1 MTAGEDVL
9 LGGQNP
15 SYDKAAKSFLSKKKM
30 LAWILKRI
38 VPEFADVSRQDIE
51 EKYIEGEPQVGSTP
65 VNEDKTNAGGSI
77 IRGDRTENSS
87 ITEGWVNFDILFHAR
102 APKNGVLIT
111 LIINIEAQ
119 KDPDP
124 GYALMK
130 RAIYY
135 ASRLISS
142 QKEREFTGSD
152 YDSIAKVYTI
162 WLCMASPE
170 GDESAINSYTLNEQ
184 HLFGDYQEEKPLYDL
199 INVTMLYIGKQKTH
213 DKLIELLR
221 LVFLADL
228 NAEAK
233 KQALELEYEMNLTD
247 DMREELDGM
256 CNLSEGIYERG
267 MECGIEQGAL
277 KNKKEIALKMLKE
290 NLPVDMIARL
300 TNLTKAVILEIGK
313 KNGCL

>member
-15 SYDKAAKSFLSKKKM
+15 SYDKAAKLFLSKKKM

-51 EKYIEGEPQVGSTP
+51 EKYIEGEPRVGSTP
-65 VNEDKTNAGGSI
+65 VNEDKTNIGGSI

-87 ITEGWVNFDILFHAR
+87 VTEGWVNFDILFHAR
-102 APKNGVLIT
+102 APKNGALIT

-119 KDPDP
+119 KNPDP

-142 QKEREFTGSD
+142 QKEREFTGSN
-152 YDSIAKVYTI
+152 YDGIAKVYTI

-170 GDESAINSYTLNEQ
+170 GDEGAINSYMLNEK
-184 HLFGDYQEEKPLYDL
+184 HLYGDYQEEKPLYDL

-228 NAEAK
+228 NAETK
-233 KQALELEYEMNLTD
+233 KQALESEYEMNLTD

-256 CNLSEGIYERG
+256 CNLSEEIYERG